1 MSKKKSK
8 KSLKIVLMLLLVLIL
23 AVPTFGYVTYTTML
37 KPVTV
42 ESVGV
47 NFLVSANDNLTTIT
61 NKLEAEDIIQSALA
75 GKIYGKVSKTES
87 FVEGAFTLDKNWD
100 TQTILTHLTN
110 SKNVI
115 SNEVSVTLREGLW
128 AKDMAKALSL
138 KLDITEENLLELW
151 NDETYVKGLISQ
163 YEFLSEDILNPV
175 LKVKLEGYLA
185 PNTYNFYIDSSAEEI
200 TKKLL
205 NQTEKIFNT
214 YYDQFMASDYSV
226 HELFTLASLTQYES
240 GDFAEDQIIAGI
252 WYNRLDI
259 NMRLESSVTICY
271 ALYDFESWED
281 CERYTNI
288 DSPYNSY
295 RNAGIIPGPVTNPGE
310 NSIKATLMPQDSDY
324 LFFLADVYGDG
335 SIYYSKTYEEHVA
348 KVNKYLR

>member
-1 MSKKKSK
+1 M
-8 KSLKIVLMLLLVLIL
+8 
-23 AVPTFGYVTYTTML
+23 
-37 KPVTV
+37 
-42 ESVGV
+42 
-47 NFLVSANDNLTTIT
+47 
-61 NKLEAEDIIQSALA
+61 
-75 GKIYGKVSKTES
+75 
-87 FVEGAFTLDKNWD
+87 
-100 TQTILTHLTN
+100 
-110 SKNVI
+110 
-115 SNEVSVTLREGLW
+115 TLREGLW

-214 YYDQFMASDYSV
+214 YYDQFMASEYSV

-295 RNAGIIPGPVTNPGE
+295 RNAGIILGPVSNPGE
-310 NSIKATLMPQDSDY
+310 NSIKATLMPQASDY

-335 SIYYSKTYEEHVA
+335 TIYYSKTYEEHVA